1 MPADANESYSTAHG
15 GQQQDNLNITMKNEG
30 RLELI

>member
-15 GQQQDNLNITMKNEG
+15 GQQDNLNITIKNED
-30 RLELI
+30 RLMR